1 MSKFKALLLD
11 IEGTICPI
19 SFVKDTLFPYA
30 KTAIS
35 SKISTLG
42 SSFPLTHKPL
52 TSSSSSSSTKDS
64 ENPLLDHLSAFPQEY
79 LSSPQSL
86 LTHILSLIDNDIKD
100 PALKSLQG
108 YLWKDGY
115 VSGIIKAPLYK
126 DAIET
131 IIRASKELQKGVSIY
146 SSGSVAAQ
154 KLLLK
159 YTTTIEDTTTTS
171 STTITDSQDLTLL
184 INQYFD
190 TVNAG
195 PKIDPAS
202 YDLIASS
209 LGLASSSDDKKSILF
224 LSDNP
229 KEVEAAIKAG
239 LTSYIVI
246 RPGNAPLDDET
257 LKTYKAINTFEN
269 LL

>member
-1 MSKFKALLLD
+1 MSQFKALLLD

-19 SFVKDTLFPYA
+19 SFVKDVLFPYA
-30 KTAIS
+30 KSAIS
-35 SKISTLG
+35 SKISTLD
-42 SSFPLTHKPL
+42 SSLFPLTHQPL
-52 TSSSSSSSTKDS
+52 TCLNKDS
-64 ENPLLDHLSAFPQEY
+64 KTPLIDHLSAFPQQY

-86 LTHILSLIDNDIKD
+86 LSHILSLIDNDIKD

-115 VSGIIKAPLYK
+115 VSGTIKAPLYK
-126 DAIET
+126 DAIEA
-131 IIRASKELQKGVSIY
+131 IIKASKQLPKGVSIY

-159 YTTTIEDTTTTS
+159 YTTT
-171 STTITDSQDLTLL
+171 TDENTKESQDLTPF

-195 PKIDPAS
+195 PKVEPSS
-202 YDLIASS
+202 YNLIANS
-209 LGLASSSDDKKSILF
+209 LGLGESSDDKKSILF

-239 LTSYIVI
+239 LTSYIVV
-246 RPGNAPLDDET
+246 RPGNAHLDEET
-257 LKTYKAINTFEN
+257 LKTYTTINTFEN